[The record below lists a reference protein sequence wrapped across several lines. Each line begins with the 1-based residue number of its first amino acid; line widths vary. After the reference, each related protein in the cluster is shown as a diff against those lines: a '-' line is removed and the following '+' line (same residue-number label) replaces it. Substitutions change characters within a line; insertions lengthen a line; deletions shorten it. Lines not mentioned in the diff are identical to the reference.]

1 MSGGRPSRGDV
12 PLLAWGDALRAA
24 KLRRKRL
31 VRRGIA
37 VAIVSVITLG
47 PIALPP
53 VPRLVWNVSASAP
66 IGLYAVSP
74 GAAPHG
80 GDMVAAR
87 LPKMFR
93 GLAAERHYL
102 PANVPLI
109 KRVAAIAGDEVC
121 AIGRTVTV
129 NGRPAA
135 ERRIVDG
142 LGRRLPFW
150 LGCTRLRGRQL
161 FLLMDAPDSFDGR
174 YFGVSEGGDVIGTAR
189 LLWAR

>member
-1 MSGGRPSRGDV
+1 VSGRRTSRGDT

-24 KLRRKRL
+24 KLRRRRL

-37 VAIVSVITLG
+37 VAIISVIALS
-47 PIALPP
+47 PIAIPP

-66 IGLYAVSP
+66 TGLYAVSP
-74 GAAPHG
+74 GAVPDT

-93 GLAAERHYL
+93 QLAAERHYL

-109 KRVAAIAGDEVC
+109 KRITAVAGDEVC
-121 AIGRTVTV
+121 AMGRTITV
-129 NGRPAA
+129 NGRPVA
-135 ERRIVDG
+135 ERRIMDS

-174 YFGVSEGGDVIGTAR
+174 YFGISEGDDVIGTAQ
-189 LLWAR
+189 LLWAS